1 MRVAVASSGPS
12 WMLLVILGVWMV
24 LRNSLLLR
32 AVVVR
37 VLSAWP
43 EP

>member
-12 WMLLVILGVWMV
+12 RMLLVILGVWMV
-24 LRNSLLLR
+24 LRDSLLFLS
-32 AVVVR
+32 VVVR

-43 EP
+43 